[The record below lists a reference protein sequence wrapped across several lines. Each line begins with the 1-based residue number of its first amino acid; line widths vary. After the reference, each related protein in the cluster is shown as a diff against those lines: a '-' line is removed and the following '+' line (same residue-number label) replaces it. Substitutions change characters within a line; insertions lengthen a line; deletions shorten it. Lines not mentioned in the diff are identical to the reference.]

1 MSGEAPQRVLLVGF
15 MASGK
20 SSVGRELA
28 TLLGWE
34 FLDFDAVVESRAATS
49 VAEIFRDHGEREFRR
64 LESQVAGELLARS
77 RVVLAS
83 GGGWPAQADSWER
96 VPPDTLSVW
105 LRVSPGVAV
114 QRASSEG
121 PLRPLLDAED
131 PLERASELLRER
143 EAAYRKAEFELDS
156 EADDP
161 ATLAHEIMQLVRL
174 ETERHTTDR

>member
-1 MSGEAPQRVLLVGF
+1 MSGKAPQRVLLVGF

-34 FLDFDAVVESRAATS
+34 FFDFDAVVESRAATS
-49 VAEIFRDHGEREFRR
+49 VAEIFRERGEPEFRR
-64 LESQVAGELLARS
+64 LESEVAGELLARS

-83 GGGWPAQADSWER
+83 GGGWAAQAGSWER
-96 VPPDTLSVW
+96 VPENTLSVW

-121 PLRPLLDAED
+121 PLRPLLDGED
-131 PLERASELLRER
+131 ALERAGDLLRER
-143 EAAYRKAEFELDS
+143 EDSYRRADFELDS
-156 EADDP
+156 EAVG
-161 ATLAHEIMQLVRL
+161 AAMLAHEIMQLVRL
-174 ETERHTTDR
+174 ETERNTTDR